1 MTQPNF
7 FLVGAARAGTTS
19 LWHYLRAHPD
29 IHMPATL
36 QGKEPSYFCD
46 LTPPW
51 ARQYRTWDA
60 YLSLFAGA
68 KRQRAIGD
76 ASTNYLCSPESAGRI
91 RRQFPNAKILILL
104 RNPADRAYSLYR
116 FLCLWGLETATSFEQ
131 ALAREE
137 ERYGNGPFIAR
148 WQLLYNAFLYYRSG
162 LYSAQVGRY
171 FDEFPREQVHIILQD
186 DLKNAR
192 LQTVQ
197 DVYRFLGVDP
207 EFEPELDVHNQS
219 AVPLSIRLQAFIAS
233 RWRGHP
239 LIPDEPQRRRDRLH
253 YPVAF
258 NINLLLGQYR
268 EARLSSKTRR
278 ALVARFRPDIEK
290 TAALIGRNLD
300 AWVGERSRV
309 AAAEPAPAV
318 VQAG

>member
-1 MTQPNF
+1 
-7 FLVGAARAGTTS
+7 V
-19 LWHYLRAHPD
+19 
-29 IHMPATL
+29 
-36 QGKEPSYFCD
+36 
-46 LTPPW
+46 
-51 ARQYRTWDA
+51 
-60 YLSLFAGA
+60 
-68 KRQRAIGD
+68 
-76 ASTNYLCSPESAGRI
+76 
-91 RRQFPNAKILILL
+91 
-104 RNPADRAYSLYR
+104 
-116 FLCLWGLETATSFEQ
+116 
-131 ALAREE
+131 
-137 ERYGNGPFIAR
+137 
-148 WQLLYNAFLYYRSG
+148 
-162 LYSAQVGRY
+162 QVGRY

-239 LIPDEPQRRRDRLH
+239 LIPDEPLRRRDRLH

-268 EARLSSKTRR
+268 EARLRSKTRR

-309 AAAEPAPAV
+309 AVAEPASAV